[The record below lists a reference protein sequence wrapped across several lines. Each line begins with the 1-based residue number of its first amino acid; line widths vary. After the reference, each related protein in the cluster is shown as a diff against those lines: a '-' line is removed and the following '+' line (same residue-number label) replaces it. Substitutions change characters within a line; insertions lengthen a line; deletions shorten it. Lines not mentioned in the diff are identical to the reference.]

1 MDECTPKY
9 VHCGWLTIPSQRI
22 SCDAALELAVKT
34 LKDKDV
40 EFDTVAFCGMSG
52 AMFGPILAHLM
63 NKEVL
68 AVRKDEQRHSYYDTE
83 GHKRAARVLIVDDF
97 RSSGNTMRRIMY
109 RTRQLCG
116 KEVVFVGTL
125 YYHLGHQGFFPLNA
139 EPIDDESPESRYLA
153 HDLRQVIECEKLGS
167 DPECML
173 WSA

>member
-9 VHCGWLTIPSQRI
+9 EHCGWLTIPSQRI

-34 LKDKDV
+34 LKDKQV

-52 AMFGPILAHLM
+52 TMFGPILAHLM

-68 AVRKDEQRHSYYDTE
+68 LVRKDEQRHSYYDTE
-83 GHKRAARVLIVDDF
+83 GHKHAKRVLIVDDF

-109 RTRQLCG
+109 RVRQLCG

-125 YYHLGHQGFFPLNA
+125 YYHLGYQGFFPLNP
-139 EPIDDESPESRYLA
+139 EPSDDESVDSKYLA
-153 HDLRQVIECEKLGS
+153 RDLAKVIEQETSGG
-167 DPECML
+167 DPDFL
-173 WSA
+173 WQS